1 MSMYDFWQQDSTTV
15 AMQLFVVIV
24 AAGILLAIIRSVVKQ
39 TRTQQQT
46 AVSAMGG
53 SQAAVA
59 MGIIRCLFGGA
70 GLVTIL
76 YTLNLPWLPLW
87 QNAPSRI
94 ELGGLAIFFLWPFL
108 ALQVILALQP
118 IEKGLAKDPVM
129 IWTVFVIGCALAFQ
143 LDRVTL
149 GFLSN

>member
-15 AMQLFVVIV
+15 ATQLFVVLIAV
-24 AAGILLAIIRSVVKQ
+24 GILLAIIRSVIRQ
-39 TRTQQQT
+39 TQSQQQT
-46 AVSAMGG
+46 AVAAMSG
-53 SQAAVA
+53 SKAAVA

-76 YTLNLPWLPLW
+76 YTFNLPWLPFW
-87 QNAPSRI
+87 QNASSRV

-129 IWTVFVIGCALAFQ
+129 VWTVFAIGCALAFQ
-143 LDRVTL
+143 LDRVTF
-149 GFLSN
+149 GFLYN